1 MYQKVSISELGWVEG
16 NVTWGRWMRTLGARF
31 LGLPKEKVAS
41 QRMRNK
47 AQKEIHSSVRFRK
60 GLADEK

>member
-1 MYQKVSISELGWVEG
+1 MAKMCK
-16 NVTWGRWMRTLGARF
+16 NLGARF
-31 LGLPKEKVAS
+31 LGLPKEKIAS
-41 QRMRNK
+41 QRLRNT